1 MYTATY
7 DGQLL
12 HDPRVDGT
20 VLTACELEGEVNV
33 APSLS
38 FEIQPTHP
46 LYGTFVPLDPR
57 HEVVVYEDGVEL
69 FRGRI
74 LDDSSDIATTT
85 RITCEGQV
93 AYLND
98 SLVRPYGTYADTS
111 DEPQWTT
118 VVPGTRH
125 SYVEWLIAQHN
136 ASTDA
141 TKRFD
146 LVSAEVDET
155 PLTRSST
162 VWPTTAVELLD
173 KVLDPL
179 GLVCEAGYSN
189 GTRTLTLRRTPHM
202 MPQPVELGTN
212 ILSFEP
218 EDDYTSVITCIVPYP
233 SGGSSQNPPDIST
246 YPDGIVGNCMK
257 QGDRIW
263 DMGAASKYGLIEE
276 RRGYDAAT
284 ADGMVQQV
292 VADLAARTQPVSSL
306 SAKVVDMH
314 HADGSIPSI
323 RLGDMLRVTSKPH
336 HIDQWMMASKCHL
349 DICDPSNSTWDFG
362 AVKGSLTKSNVTQ
375 FLAVEQSMTDVI
387 QQVAPIA
394 DEAQQAAQD
403 AAQAASD
410 AAAAVLAADGKTRVF
425 TSTPTPPYSV
435 GDIWVVGDGSILYC
449 INEEES

>member
-1 MYTATY
+1 MYIAYY
-7 DGQLL
+7 DGEVL
-12 HDPRVDGT
+12 HDPRLAGS
-20 VLTACELEGEVNV
+20 VLTSCSMDGEVNE
-33 APSLS
+33 APSLT

-57 HEVVVYEDGVEL
+57 HEVVVEEDGTEI

-74 LDDSSDIATTT
+74 LDDSRDITTATV
-85 RITCEGQV
+85 IKCEGQL

-98 SLVRPYGTYADTS
+98 SIVRPYGTYADTS

-125 SYVEWLIAQHN
+125 AYVEWLIDQHN

-141 TKRFD
+141 VKQFD
-146 LVSAEVDET
+146 LLSVEVDET

-162 VWPTTAVELLD
+162 VWPTTATELLD

-179 GLVCEAGYSN
+179 GLVCDAGYSD
-189 GTRTLTLRRTPHM
+189 GTRTLTMRKTAHM
-202 MPQPVELGTN
+202 MPQPVELGRN
-212 ILSFEP
+212 IISFEP
-218 EDDYTSVITCIVPYP
+218 EDDYESVITCIIPYP
-233 SGGSSQNPPDIST
+233 SGGSSQNPPDFST
-246 YPDGIVGNCMK
+246 YPDGVLGNCFK
-257 QGDRIW
+257 SGDRMW
-263 DMGAASKYGLIEE
+263 NLDAASKYGIIEE

-284 ADGMVQQV
+284 LDGMVQQV
-292 VADLAARTQPVSSL
+292 MDDLAVRVQPVQSL
-306 SAKVVDMH
+306 EAKVVDLH
-314 HADGSIPSI
+314 HADGSIPAI

-336 HIDQWMMASKCHL
+336 GIDQWMMASKCHL
-349 DICDPSNSTWDFG
+349 DICDPSNSTWNFG

-375 FLAVEQSMTDVI
+375 MIAVEAELTDVI
-387 QQVAPIA
+387 QQVGPIA

-425 TSTPTPPYSV
+425 TSMPVPPYSV
-435 GDIWVVGDGSILYC
+435 GDIWVVGDGTILYC